1 MFNTMRRAERERRL
15 QIFETNYGCDVGWFV
30 EHQGR
35 RVAQLTD
42 PRYADQFWLRYR
54 IEPLTGDL
62 AEREELLNSPD
73 PWISCD
79 FVYRSRRF
87 GEVAELAF
95 SAGQP
100 VGEPGRVL
108 MRALYLAID
117 GPSLW
122 ERVLLWKR
130 RSRGTPCQP

>member
-1 MFNTMRRAERERRL
+1 MRRPERERRR
-15 QIFETNYGCDVGWFV
+15 QIFETNYGRDDGWFV
-30 EHQGR
+30 EHHGL

-42 PRYADQFWLRYR
+42 PREEDQFWFSYK
-54 IEPLTGDL
+54 IEPLTGEL

-73 PWISCD
+73 RWLSCD

-87 GEVAELAF
+87 GDVAEGAF

-108 MRALYLAID
+108 MRGLYLAID
-117 GPSLW
+117 APSFW
-122 ERVLLWKR
+122 ERLFLGKR
-130 RSRGTPCQP
+130 RRREAASFS